1 MYPDMADTSTQQTGL
16 QDPPASPTVTYKN
29 PRRTSPENSITLR
42 HHRMAREA
50 SRRNASMA
58 AAAAAPQISITKSPR
73 RNSSKESENTGTS
86 DPTRWFD
93 QSNEHHNAVFD
104 STMDVDPPFFQRAS
118 DSSNEEG
125 ANYLGPNRSSSHI
138 RPGLE
143 HKASSGDGFR
153 GIIDDLT
160 VENKRLRDELKKYKQ
175 MGPDSLRREKLFEV
189 KVHGLPSRRKR
200 ELEAALRDFTTS
212 LDGSSPGGG
221 SQRKNKTKL
230 QGIHSSMSKHAS
242 STSGSNDRAGAAPPD
257 SAYASNSTNQS
268 SSDPFLPGK
277 LSRQPSDQPV
287 AQSLPDVPEG
297 LWPRQFALTEAEKQ
311 KLVVRRLEQIFTGKG
326 LGPSQQQ
333 PHLPLVPPAISEEV
347 EMTTLDDQNPSAKQ
361 TTRQATILPHSQRKA
376 SHSRDNGSA
385 SNSNEDQTDSRDHGN
400 TSGSGSGSGGS
411 NEVSPPSESQSE
423 QRPTRPRDLDP
434 DRPQVPAENMQ
445 YIRHLSDAGP
455 EQHNPAMNGLLDA
468 DGWVYLNL
476 LSNLAQLHM
485 LNVTPSFIRTA
496 VAKRS
501 QKFQLSSDG
510 HKIRWKGGAEGSKF
524 SSDSSGAS
532 SQRETASEDTD
543 GSNDPYQRKKRKTRD
558 AAVQGGGGSGFSG
571 AGPQPSTSPAECFH
585 YKPMFV
591 HQQTSSSD
599 EQPSTGEE
607 TPSSCG
613 PPEESHLG
621 VNSRWNHS
629 GVSGLSQRK
638 RRRDGAIIYY
648 TGAPFCTDLSGDW
661 GDVSPESYAHNEEAS
676 RRVDITGPEFK
687 RTASGSSIPFKP
699 LSNLASHHAM
709 MDLDFAPPELTP
721 ETSSDSSEDL
731 DADFPWSDS
740 QESSVT
746 RLTNLEAS
754 GLGGVT
760 PDDHFVVV
768 VSTRRPKSPPGSDA
782 DCPKTGGEESIRSP
796 DTTESIVSRF
806 AKMPTASPAPELS
819 SQKPPQIDIEYVAG
833 RIRRLPPAPLPPPT
847 FFFLPS
853 ESLSEDDESDFGSE
867 DDISDE
873 PAPGNR
879 RLVVMQPR
887 AVMHDEDAIV
897 SGDDDDE
904 DEVLEDDGS
913 LDEEDA
919 SSTDPM
925 GKVALGVGELGIGL
939 QGDKAVL
946 GDLPKLTTGSSVAT
960 AGGLAS
966 DYSSLAQ
973 GSQ

>member
-1 MYPDMADTSTQQTGL
+1 MADTTTQTTGL
-16 QDPPASPTVTYKN
+16 KDPPATPAVTYKN

-58 AAAAAPQISITKSPR
+58 AAAPQISITKSPR
-73 RNSSKESENTGTS
+73 RNSSKESQNTAIS

-118 DSSNEEG
+118 ESSNEEG
-125 ANYLGPNRSSSHI
+125 VNYLGPNRSSSQI
-138 RPGLE
+138 RPSLE

-160 VENKRLRDELKKYKQ
+160 VENKRLREELKKYKQ

-221 SQRKNKTKL
+221 SQRKNKSKL
-230 QGIHSSMSKHAS
+230 QGLHSSKHAS

-277 LSRQPSDQPV
+277 LSRQASDQPV

-326 LGPSQQQ
+326 LGSSQQQ

-347 EMTTLDDQNPSAKQ
+347 EMTTLEDQNPSAKQ
-361 TTRQATILPHSQRKA
+361 ATRQATILPHSQRKA

-385 SNSNEDQTDSRDHGN
+385 SNSNEDQTDSRDQGT

-445 YIRHLSDAGP
+445 YIRHLSDTST
-455 EQHNPAMNGLLDA
+455 EQHNPTMNGLLDA

-485 LNVTPSFIRTA
+485 LNVTPSFIRNA

-532 SQRETASEDTD
+532 SQRETTSEDTD
-543 GSNDPYQRKKRKTRD
+543 GSNDLYQRKKRKTRD
-558 AAVQGGGGSGFSG
+558 AAVQGGGSLVYPTT
-571 AGPQPSTSPAECFH
+571 GPLPSISPAECFH

-599 EQPSTGEE
+599 EQPSTGDGS
-607 TPSSCG
+607 PSSCG

-621 VNSRWNHS
+621 VNSRWNNS
-629 GVSGLSQRK
+629 GFSGLSQRK
-638 RRRDGAIIYY
+638 RRHDGAIIYY

-661 GDVSPESYAHNEEAS
+661 GDLSPESYVCDEEAS

-709 MDLDFAPPELTP
+709 MDLDFAPPELSP

-740 QESSVT
+740 QESSAT

-768 VSTRRPKSPPGSDA
+768 VSTRRPKSPPSSDTG
-782 DCPKTGGEESIRSP
+782 CPKTTEAGGEESVRSP
-796 DTTESIVSRF
+796 DSIVSRF
-806 AKMPTASPAPELS
+806 AKMPTASSPPTEVW
-819 SQKPPQIDIEYVAG
+819 SQKTPQIGIEYVAG
-833 RIRRLPPAPLPPPT
+833 KIRRLPPAPLPPPT

-867 DDISDE
+867 DDDSDQ

-887 AVMHDEDAIV
+887 AVMHDEDAIM
-897 SGDDDDE
+897 SGEEDD

-913 LDEEDA
+913 LDEEDK

-939 QGDKAVL
+939 QGQGDTAVL
-946 GDLPKLTTGSSVAT
+946 GDLPKMTTGSSVAT
-960 AGGLAS
+960 AGGMAS
-966 DYSSLAQ
+966 EYSSLDQ
-973 GSQ
+973 GSR

>member
-1 MYPDMADTSTQQTGL
+1 MADTTQTTGL
-16 QDPPASPTVTYKN
+16 KDPPATPAVTYKN

-58 AAAAAPQISITKSPR
+58 AAAPLISITKSPR
-73 RNSSKESENTGTS
+73 RNSSKESQDTGTS

-93 QSNEHHNAVFD
+93 QSNEHRNAVFD

-118 DSSNEEG
+118 ESSNEEG
-125 ANYLGPNRSSSHI
+125 GNYLGPNRSSSQI
-138 RPGLE
+138 RPSLE

-153 GIIDDLT
+153 SIIDDLT
-160 VENKRLRDELKKYKQ
+160 VENKRLRDELKKFKQ

-221 SQRKNKTKL
+221 SQRKNKAKL
-230 QGIHSSMSKHAS
+230 QGLHSSKHAS

-297 LWPRQFALTEAEKQ
+297 LWPRQFALTEADKQ
-311 KLVVRRLEQIFTGKG
+311 KLVVRRLEQIFTGKD

-347 EMTTLDDQNPSAKQ
+347 EMTTMDDQNPSKRS
-361 TTRQATILPHSQRKA
+361 TRQATILPHSQRKA
-376 SHSRDNGSA
+376 SHSRDYGSA
-385 SNSNEDQTDSRDHGN
+385 SNSNEDQTDSREQGN
-400 TSGSGSGSGGS
+400 TSGSGSGSGSGGS

-445 YIRHLSDAGP
+445 YIRHLSDTGP

-485 LNVTPSFIRTA
+485 LNVTPSFIRNA

-510 HKIRWKGGAEGSKF
+510 HKIRWKGGVEGSKF

-543 GSNDPYQRKKRKTRD
+543 GSNDLYQRKKRKTRD
-558 AAVQGGGGSGFSG
+558 AAVQGGGSGFS
-571 AGPQPSTSPAECFH
+571 AACPLPFTSPAECFH

-591 HQQTSSSD
+591 HQQTSSSE

-607 TPSSCG
+607 TPSSVG

-621 VNSRWNHS
+621 VHSRWDNS
-629 GVSGLSQRK
+629 GFSGPSQRK

-661 GDVSPESYAHNEEAS
+661 GDISPDSYACDEEAS
-676 RRVDITGPEFK
+676 RRADITGPEFK

-699 LSNLASHHAM
+699 LSNLVSHHAM
-709 MDLDFAPPELTP
+709 MDLDFAPPELSP
-721 ETSSDSSEDL
+721 ETSTDSEDL

-740 QESSVT
+740 QESSAT

-768 VSTRRPKSPPGSDA
+768 VSTRRPKSPPGADA
-782 DCPKTGGEESIRSP
+782 DYLKTVEAGGEESIRSP
-796 DTTESIVSRF
+796 DPSLSRF
-806 AKMPTASPAPELS
+806 AKMPTASSPPTEGL
-819 SQKPPQIDIEYVAG
+819 SQKTPQIGIEYVAG
-833 RIRRLPPAPLPPPT
+833 KIRRLPPAPLPPPT

-853 ESLSEDDESDFGSE
+853 ESLSEDDGSDFGS
-867 DDISDE
+867 DDDVSDD
-873 PAPGNR
+873 PASGNR

-887 AVMHDEDAIV
+887 AVMPDEDAMM
-897 SGDDDDE
+897 SGDDDD

-939 QGDKAVL
+939 QGQGDTAVL
-946 GDLPKLTTGSSVAT
+946 GDMPKMTTGSSVAT
-960 AGGLAS
+960 AGGMAS
-966 DYSSLAQ
+966 DHSSFGQ
-973 GSQ
+973 DSP

>member
-1 MYPDMADTSTQQTGL
+1 MAGTTTETTGL
-16 QDPPASPTVTYKN
+16 KDPPTSPTVTYKN
-29 PRRTSPENSITLR
+29 PRRTSPENSITLH
-42 HHRMAREA
+42 HHRMTREV
-50 SRRNASMA
+50 SRRNASMV
-58 AAAAAPQISITKSPR
+58 AAAPQISITKSPR
-73 RNSSKESENTGTS
+73 RNSSKESQNTGTS

-93 QSNEHHNAVFD
+93 QSNEHHDAVFD
-104 STMDVDPPFFQRAS
+104 SGMDVDPPFFQKAS
-118 DSSNEEG
+118 ESSNEEVV
-125 ANYLGPNRSSSHI
+125 NYLGPHRGNSHF
-138 RPGLE
+138 RPSLE
-143 HKASSGDGFR
+143 HKSSSGDGFR

-160 VENKRLRDELKKYKQ
+160 VENRRLRDELKKYKQ

-212 LDGSSPGGG
+212 LDGSSPGRG
-221 SQRKNKTKL
+221 SQRKTKAKL
-230 QGIHSSMSKHAS
+230 QGLHSSVSKHAS
-242 STSGSNDRAGAAPPD
+242 STSGSNDRTGVAPPD

-268 SSDPFLPGK
+268 SSDPSLAGK

-333 PHLPLVPPAISEEV
+333 SHLPLVPPAISEEV
-347 EMTTLDDQNPSAKQ
+347 EMMTMDDQNPATRQ
-361 TTRQATILPHSQRKA
+361 ATRQATILPHSRRKP
-376 SHSRDNGSA
+376 SHSRDTGSA
-385 SNSNEDQTDSRDHGN
+385 SNSNEDQTDSRDQAN
-400 TSGSGSGSGGS
+400 TSAGGSGSGGS
-411 NEVSPPSESQSE
+411 NEVSPPSDSQSE

-445 YIRHLSDAGP
+445 YIRHLSDTGS

-485 LNVTPSFIRTA
+485 LNVTPSFIRNA
-496 VAKRS
+496 VAMRS

-543 GSNDPYQRKKRKTRD
+543 GSNDLYQRKKRKTRD
-558 AAVQGGGGSGFSG
+558 AAVQGGGGSGFST
-571 AGPQPSTSPAECFH
+571 AGPLPATSPAECFH

-599 EQPSTGEE
+599 EQPSTGGE

-613 PPEESHLG
+613 PFEESHLG
-621 VNSRWNHS
+621 VNSRWNNS
-629 GVSGLSQRK
+629 GFSGLSQRK

-661 GDVSPESYAHNEEAS
+661 GGLSPDSYACDEEAS
-676 RRVDITGPEFK
+676 RRVDITGPELT

-709 MDLDFAPPELTP
+709 MDLDFAPPESTP
-721 ETSSDSSEDL
+721 ETSSDSEDL

-740 QESSVT
+740 QESSAT

-768 VSTRRPKSPPGSDA
+768 VSTRRPKSPPGPLASDMGH
-782 DCPKTGGEESIRSP
+782 PKTTEAGGEGSVRSP
-796 DTTESIVSRF
+796 DSMVSRF
-806 AKMPTASPAPELS
+806 ARMPTSSSPPTEMFS
-819 SQKPPQIDIEYVAG
+819 PKTPPIGIEYVAG
-833 RIRRLPPAPLPPPT
+833 KVRRLPPAPLPPPT

-853 ESLSEDDESDFGSE
+853 ESLSEDEGSDFGSE

-873 PAPGNR
+873 PASGNR
-879 RLVVMQPR
+879 RLVVVQPR
-887 AVMHDEDAIV
+887 AVMHDEDAIM
-897 SGDDDDE
+897 SGEEDDDD
-904 DEVLEDDGS
+904 VLEDDGS

-925 GKVALGVGELGIGL
+925 GKVAHGVGELGIGL
-939 QGDKAVL
+939 QDQGDTAVL
-946 GDLPKLTTGSSVAT
+946 GDMPKMTTGSSVAT
-960 AGGLAS
+960 AGGMAS
-966 DYSSLAQ
+966 DHSSLGR
-973 GSQ
+973 GSR